1 MSPPV
6 SPLSLKPWCGHCKS
20 LEPEYEAAATKL
32 AAAKSPIKLVKVD
45 ATLEDN
51 KAVAAKY
58 EVRGFP
64 TLKIFRDGAVD
75 APGEYKGP
83 RDAAGII
90 SYLNKVNGPP
100 STELKTADEVAAFK
114 EGKEVALIGVFA
126 SAAAKEFKAF
136 ETAAKALREDQSFA
150 HIFTKGAKKEGGA
163 ALVPELKA
171 ATSGVVLFKTFDEPH
186 AVAEA
191 DLAVAGAVD
200 ALSSW
205 IAATATPALVELDQS
220 PRNKRALDAIFKADT
235 PKLLGFISKGHKA
248 EAAFKKALTEASAA
262 AKALRASG
270 ATEGLY
276 DVIAVDPAANAGA
289 VQFFGL
295 AAEGADLPALAVHA
309 PKANAKYVKA
319 KAKAA
324 DVKTFLA
331 SFHAGKLS
339 PHIKSEAPPK
349 KNDGPVKI
357 VTAKTY
363 DSIVAKGKTTLL
375 EVYAPWCGHCK
386 TLAPIYEKVGAAFK
400 GDKNVVIA
408 KFDGT
413 ANDLPPSAGLEVKGF
428 PTLALITP
436 EGKVVVYTG
445 DRTEEA
451 LIAFVKAGGK
461 PAKAAAAA
469 ATEAEEEVAKDE
481 L

>member
-1 MSPPV
+1 M
-6 SPLSLKPWCGHCKS
+6 H
-20 LEPEYEAAATKL
+20 
-32 AAAKSPIKLVKVD
+32 I
-45 ATLEDN
+45 
-51 KAVAAKY
+51 
-58 EVRGFP
+58 
-64 TLKIFRDGAVD
+64 
-75 APGEYKGP
+75 
-83 RDAAGII
+83 
-90 SYLNKVNGPP
+90 
-100 STELKTADEVAAFK
+100 
-114 EGKEVALIGVFA
+114 
-126 SAAAKEFKAF
+126 
-136 ETAAKALREDQSFA
+136 A
-150 HIFTKGAKKEGGA
+150 HRVEQGRH
-163 ALVPELKA
+163 LL
-171 ATSGVVLFKTFDEPH
+171 L
-186 AVAEA
+186 
-191 DLAVAGAVD
+191 AGADD

-375 EVYAPWCGHCK
+375 EVYAPWCGHGK